1 MKSVL
6 ITGTSTGIGRST
18 AVELAKRG
26 WRVFATMRDT
36 DKALA
41 LGSALVD
48 LGVQGRVEIVQLDV
62 TDTASIRNAVA
73 TTLAKSG
80 GTLDAIVHNAGV
92 SIAGAFEDLPDTEVR
107 RVMETNFF
115 GVLALTRALLPTLR
129 AQRRGKILIVF
140 SEAAFFGLPANS
152 IYSASKWAI
161 EGWAESIR
169 VRRFA
174 VWHQRDPGRAWTLSD
189 EHLADHIPLPA
200 DQ

>member
-48 LGVQGRVEIVQLDV
+48 SGVQGRVEIVQLDV

-129 AQRRGKILIVF
+129 AQRRAR
-140 SEAAFFGLPANS
+140 S
-152 IYSASKWAI
+152 
-161 EGWAESIR
+161 
-169 VRRFA
+169 
-174 VWHQRDPGRAWTLSD
+174 
-189 EHLADHIPLPA
+189 
-200 DQ
+200 